1 MFVVSLIGGL
11 LLQILSS
18 KINVLTSGDESA
30 RSLGIDADKLRLI
43 CLVIVSLMAAA
54 VVSFTGIIGF
64 IGLVC
69 PHICRMFVGS
79 DSKYLLPS
87 SAAFGAVFLILADLI
102 GRTIIAPTVL
112 QVGVITA
119 FIGGPVLLYLLI
131 KQKKDVW

>member
-1 MFVVSLIGGL
+1 
-11 LLQILSS
+11 
-18 KINVLTSGDESA
+18 
-30 RSLGIDADKLRLI
+30 
-43 CLVIVSLMAAA
+43 
-54 VVSFTGIIGF
+54 
-64 IGLVC
+64 
-69 PHICRMFVGS
+69 MFVGS